1 MVLKEE
7 MKYRLAYLAMR
18 ILFDQKLSKVD
29 DPGKFPAV
37 LELLDVLAD
46 THLANEAA
54 GRKYNSQR
62 DKLDSFLDAEYEE
75 EMLQLVSK
83 VVDEIV

>member
-1 MVLKEE
+1 MPLKED

-37 LELLDVLAD
+37 LKLLDLLAD
-46 THLANEAA
+46 TNLASEAA

-62 DKLDSFLDAEYEE
+62 EKLDSFLDAEYEE
-75 EMLQLVSK
+75 EMLDLVSK
-83 VVDEIV
+83 VVDELA

>member
-1 MVLKEE
+1 MPLNEM

-37 LELLDVLAD
+37 LQLLDILAD
-46 THLANEAA
+46 TTLAGEAT

-62 DKLDSFLDAEYEE
+62 EKLDSFLDAEYDED
-75 EMLQLVSK
+75 MLKLVSR
-83 VVDEIV
+83 VTDELV

>member
-1 MVLKEE
+1 MVLNEA

-18 ILFDQKLSKVD
+18 ILFDQKLTKVD

-37 LELLDVLAD
+37 LHLLDILAD
-46 THLANEAA
+46 TQLADQAA

-75 EMLQLVSK
+75 EMLQLVAK
-83 VVDEIV
+83 VVDELT

>member
-1 MVLKEE
+1 MALNEA

-37 LELLDVLAD
+37 LTLLDLLAD
-46 THLANEAA
+46 TQLADQAV

-62 DKLDSFLDAEYEE
+62 EKLDSFLDAEYEE

-83 VVDEIV
+83 VVDELA